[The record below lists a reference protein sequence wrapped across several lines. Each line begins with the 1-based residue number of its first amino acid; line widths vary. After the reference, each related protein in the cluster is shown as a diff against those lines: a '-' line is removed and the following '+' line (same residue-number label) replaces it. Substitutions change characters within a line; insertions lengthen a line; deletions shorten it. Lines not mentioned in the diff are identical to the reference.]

1 MFRDSRNSTSKTLMY
16 LLLPVQRGIPT
27 RSAARFQ
34 HAVRTRSPLFV
45 SKNIRRKTTAGSQ
58 RRPGVRGFGGQAIAI
73 GLVSLGIV
81 WAFYPS
87 QITEQRTLD
96 ERKFQ
101 PFAIIS
107 KEPAS
112 STSSIYTLQPG
123 FEPKSDPYAELWARG
138 VWSVEFKQPQLQISR
153 SYTPLPPKEDTAPG
167 NLRFL
172 IRREHKGEV
181 SNYLDRLRVGAIIDV
196 RGPRVEYEIPEK
208 VSEVVFLA
216 GGTGIAP
223 ALQVLYTVLKQRSND
238 GGPREQPRIHIL
250 WANRRREDCTDGSK
264 PVPRGWW
271 GWSRPVST
279 RDQPPNKVVLE
290 LRDLEKA
297 YEGRIKIDCMVDEEG
312 TFIDKARISKAIN
325 GNKSTTNGIEPANS
339 GTKLLLLSGPD
350 GFVNYL
356 GGPKEWKDG
365 KEVQGQ
371 LGGVLAGLKLNDWR
385 VVKL

>member
-1 MFRDSRNSTSKTLMY
+1 
-16 LLLPVQRGIPT
+16 
-27 RSAARFQ
+27 
-34 HAVRTRSPLFV
+34 
-45 SKNIRRKTTAGSQ
+45 
-58 RRPGVRGFGGQAIAI
+58 
-73 GLVSLGIV
+73 VSLSIV

-87 QITEQRTLD
+87 QTTEQRTLD

-107 KEPAS
+107 KEPVS

-138 VWSVEFKQPQLQISR
+138 VWSVEFKQPQLQIAR
-153 SYTPLPPKEDTAPG
+153 SYTPLPPKQDTAPG

-196 RGPRVEYEIPEK
+196 RGPRIEYEIPEN

-223 ALQVLYTVLKQRSND
+223 ALQVLHTVLKQRS
-238 GGPREQPRIHIL
+238 REGEARKKPRIHIL
-250 WANRRREDCTDGSK
+250 WANRRREDCVDGSK
-264 PVPRGWW
+264 PASRGWW
-271 GWSRPVST
+271 RWSQPVT
-279 RDQPPNKVVLE
+279 TTDQPPNKIVLE
-290 LRDLEKA
+290 LQDLKKA
-297 YEGRIKIDCMVDEEG
+297 YEGKIKIDYMVDEEG
-312 TFIDKARISKAIN
+312 TFIDKAKISKATSGSRSSNN
-325 GNKSTTNGIEPANS
+325 GTESVRS

-350 GFVNYL
+350 GFVNYFA
-356 GGPKEWKDG
+356 GPKEWRDG
-365 KEVQGQ
+365 REEQGK
-371 LGGVLAGLKLNDWR
+371 LGGVLAGLQLNDWR